1 MQRYIGIEEERRALA
16 EMDKITYKGKID
28 TYLLLLENL
37 NIKAGLRDIAWRVR
51 VESKLPDEILRRLSH
66 FSFSSDE
73 EWMEILRR
81 VGRQEEELT
90 ERGKLTKS
98 LTTPHAPPPKRK
110 REDPE
115 KGFNTKV
122 DKKGDRKSVV

>member
-1 MQRYIGIEEERRALA
+1 
-16 EMDKITYKGKID
+16 MDKITYKGKID

-51 VESKLPDEILRRLSH
+51 VESKLPDEILCRLSH
-66 FSFSSDE
+66 FTFSSDE
-73 EWMEILRR
+73 EWMEILRT

-98 LTTPHAPPPKRK
+98 LTTPHAPPPK
-110 REDPE
+110 
-115 KGFNTKV
+115 
-122 DKKGDRKSVV
+122 